1 MRAFGVSLALAGV
14 LVLGSAR
21 DASGV
26 SAVVWGAA
34 TGDWN
39 DSYYHPQLHTWW
51 DPAAAAWYVGYVQS
65 YQNAYVQ
72 NGGTVTVGSLPSACC
87 ASLTV
92 GGVYFQWEEV
102 PVVGRQSTVEVYL
115 PTGNPALS
123 VYGPLDVGGAVGGG
137 GFVDQKAGNVSAKKV
152 GVATQVEAAGDTSSP
167 AQARPSTR
175 MRLEALTTQGSASG

>member
-1 MRAFGVSLALAGV
+1 MRGFATFLAGV
-14 LVLGSAR
+14 GVLVVGIAQ
-21 DASGV
+21 DAP
-26 SAVVWGAA
+26 AQTDLVWGVAQ
-34 TGDWN
+34 GDWN
-39 DSYYHPQLHTWW
+39 DGYRALDVWW
-51 DPAAAAWYVGYVQS
+51 SPRDIDRYNWYVLS
-65 YQNAYVQ
+65 HQNAHVQ

-87 ASLTV
+87 ASLSV

-123 VYGPLDVGGAVGGG
+123 VYGPVDVGGARGGA
-137 GFVDQKAGNVSAKKV
+137 GFVDQKAANVSAKKV